1 MAEEKNQSQADLTEL
16 WNELLDCMDELRGDL
31 KDGTR
36 ARRHLKNLQQ
46 KVGELGDAM
55 VTMAGT
61 AKGKRGF
68 LR

>member
-1 MAEEKNQSQADLTEL
+1 MAEEKHQSQADLTEL